1 MDNNPI
7 ANVAVYG
14 YMVVYKPP
22 GSTPQDHWIVDQ
34 CDEYRNLPAH
44 YMTVEEARDRV
55 HFLWGKGV
63 EARIAAL
70 LTDAR
75 DTPEE
80 FEENRN
86 RG

>member
-1 MDNNPI
+1 MANPQ

-14 YMVVYKPP
+14 YMIVYKPP
-22 GSTPQDHWIVDQ
+22 GSSPLDHWIVDQ

-44 YMTVEEARDRV
+44 YQVVEEARDRV
-55 HFLWGKGV
+55 QHLWSKGV
-63 EARIAAL
+63 EARVAAL
-70 LTDAR
+70 LTDDR

-86 RG
+86 RE